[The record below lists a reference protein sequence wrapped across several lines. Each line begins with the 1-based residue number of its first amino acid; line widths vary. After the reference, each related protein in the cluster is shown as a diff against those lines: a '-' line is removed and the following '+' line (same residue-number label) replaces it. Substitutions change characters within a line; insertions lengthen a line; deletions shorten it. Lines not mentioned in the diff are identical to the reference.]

1 MMKVVR
7 GLAFRS
13 ACGKLTAGAIRQ
25 RPRLNQAAAITG
37 CLPTIANAP
46 DDAACDRRFE
56 TMGQRMVLDA
66 RDPCR
71 IWDHGHIYLLWR
83 AR

>member
-13 ACGKLTAGAIRQ
+13 ACGKLTV
-25 RPRLNQAAAITG
+25 
-37 CLPTIANAP
+37 
-46 DDAACDRRFE
+46 FE

-66 RDPCR
+66 GDPCR